1 MPAKPAKPASQP
13 PLPEFLI
20 SRQPIFNRETAV
32 VGYDLLSHPVWA
44 EPPTSAPDLQL
55 MTQALMNSL
64 ANTGLESLSGGKKIF
79 IHANRYFLQ
88 HLPSNVWSPAKV
100 VLEVLPEV
108 VEDAE
113 MLGSLAALVKQGY
126 QVALDQAATLPKE
139 MGRLGGIVSLVKVP
153 LRGDKML
160 LTETAAQLRLH
171 RVGMVAVGVNT
182 QEEWA
187 YCRQLGFQ
195 SFQGYFICQPRA
207 LLWRRADA
215 SRFTVMRTMARIQ
228 NPDADFKSLGNIIAQ
243 DASLSHRLLAMV
255 NSPAFSLSRTIN
267 SLEQAVAFLGLNQL
281 RAWLTLLTMASIPD
295 KPPELT
301 NLAMLRAKMCEL
313 VAPYLAQ
320 RKSDA
325 FFVVG
330 LFSVLDALFDLP
342 MAQVL
347 TQLPLAPEIAE
358 GLAYRRGAPGEALKL
373 VLLYEQGDWDGLL
386 RANIKPEIVGN
397 AFRQGVQWT
406 SELAHSLSS

>member
-1 MPAKPAKPASQP
+1 MPAKAAKPAPQP
-13 PLPEFLI
+13 ALPEFLL

-32 VGYDLLSHPVWA
+32 VGYDLLSRPIW
-44 EPPTSAPDLQL
+44 EQPPASAPDLQL
-55 MTQALMNSL
+55 TTQALMNSL
-64 ANTGLESLSGGKKIF
+64 ANTGLESLSGGRKVF
-79 IHANRYFLQ
+79 INANQLFLQ
-88 HLPSNVWSPAKV
+88 QLPSNAWPPAKV
-100 VLEVLPEV
+100 VLEIMPDVVDEPETL
-108 VEDAE
+108 AA
-113 MLGSLAALVKQGY
+113 LAALVKQGY
-126 QVALDQAATLPKE
+126 QVVLDQAITLPKE
-139 MGRLGGIVSLVKVP
+139 LGRLSGIISMVKVP
-153 LRGDKML
+153 LRGDRML

-171 RVGMVAVGVNT
+171 RVGMAAVDVNT
-182 QEEWA
+182 QDEWA
-187 YCRQLGFQ
+187 FCRQLGFQ
-195 SFQGYFICQPRA
+195 FFQGYFICQPRA
-207 LLWRRADA
+207 LLWRRPDA
-215 SRFTVMRTMARIQ
+215 SRFTVMRTLARIQ

-255 NSPAFSLSRTIN
+255 NSPAFSLARTIN

-347 TQLPLAPEIAE
+347 AQLPLAPEIAA
-358 GLAYRRGAPGEALKL
+358 GLTTHQGAPGEALKL
-373 VLLYEQGDWDGLL
+373 VMMYEQGDWDSLL
-386 RANIKPEIVGN
+386 RTNLKPEILGN
-397 AFRQGVQWT
+397 AFRHAVQWT